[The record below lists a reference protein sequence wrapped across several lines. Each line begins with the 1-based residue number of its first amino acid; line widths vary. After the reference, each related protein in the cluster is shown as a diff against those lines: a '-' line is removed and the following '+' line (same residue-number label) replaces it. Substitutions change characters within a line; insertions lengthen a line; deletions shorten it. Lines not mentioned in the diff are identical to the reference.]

1 MHFVDCGAE
10 PPSLR
15 PLEKY
20 DARGNPVWNP
30 ECRKAEYSAFISDL
44 QSRFNSLCAYC
55 ERRCERPPSGK
66 KPERDQDNTV
76 DHFRPRS
83 RFLDRTFEWE
93 NLVYACYRCNQAKG
107 NKFPGKVPA
116 EKGLIEDLIDQIA
129 EADKYGK
136 RFVDPSEAD
145 GYVNPRDRAEKA
157 ETFFE
162 FSRDGK
168 ILPNH
173 DLDDRKWSK
182 AVRTICD
189 LDLNE
194 ERGLNFGRAFAFAL
208 GLDSVAELAR
218 KPRERAKLERKLRES
233 PGNFPPPKEP
243 EESRQYYPSCS
254 AWAFLNALSPT

>member
-83 RFLDRTFEWE
+83 RFPDRTFEWE
-93 NLVYACYRCNQAKG
+93 NLVYACYRCNTKAKG
-107 NKFPGKVPA
+107 NKFPSPDDSSLPYLAHALRYAAKSNFSGA
-116 EKGLIEDLIDQIA
+116 
-129 EADKYGK
+129 
-136 RFVDPSEAD
+136 FVSPDC
-145 GYVNPRDRAEKA
+145 YVNPREPDERAE
-157 ETFFE
+157 EFFAFDANGE
-162 FSRDGK
+162 
-168 ILPNH
+168 ILPAEGLRN
-173 DLDDRKWSK
+173 DEWSK
-182 AVRTICD
+182 AVRTIAD
-189 LDLNE
+189 LELNPPDKRGRRRTDL
-194 ERGLNFGRAFAFAL
+194 
-208 GLDSVAELAR
+208 SS
-218 KPRERAKLERKLRES
+218 ERATLWKFAKRLSEDPALAQMPRPERDQELEKH
-233 PGNFPPPKEP
+233 FPKGLP
-243 EESRQYYPSCS
+243 
-254 AWAFLNALSPT
+254 FPTLVNWVLDHPD

>member
-1 MHFVDCGAE
+1 MHFVDCGDE
-10 PPSLR
+10 PASLQ
-15 PLEKY
+15 PLKKWV
-20 DARGNPVWNP
+20 DGKRVWEP
-30 ECRKAEYSAFISDL
+30 EGKEYSDFIIHL
-44 QSRFNSLCAYC
+44 QGRFESICAYC

-76 DHFRPRS
+76 DHFKPKS
-83 RFLDRTFEWE
+83 CDRFPELTHSWE

-116 EKGLIEDLIDQIA
+116 EKGLIEDLIDQID

-136 RFVDPSEAD
+136 RFVDPSESD
-145 GYVNPRDRAEKA
+145 GYVNPRDPAEKA

-173 DLDDRKWSK
+173 DLDNLKWSK

-189 LDLNE
+189 FDLNE

-208 GLDSVAELAR
+208 GQDSVAELAR

-243 EESRQYYPSCS
+243 GESRRYYPSCS
-254 AWAFLNALSPT
+254 TWAFFNALSPT